1 MLAEALRAGVDA
13 YIAAFAAERGRRL
26 VVRNGYHQPREV
38 LTAAAAVEVS
48 VPRVNDERTGQQR
61 GERKRFCSAI
71 LPPWARKTP
80 KINEVAAAAVPAWPG
95 ERGLRAG
102 ARPVPGLGGRAV
114 PAGDDR
120 SACGRPQGA
129 HRLARWVPRVRES
142 WLTCCATAPAAACAP
157 VLAVRD
163 GALGFWRALREVLPK
178 TREGRCW
185 FHKSANVLAALPKSA
200 HPGRRR
206 PWRRSGTP
214 RAAIHLRRGEGVCGR
229 LQGQVP
235 QKTC

>member
-1 MLAEALRAGVDA
+1 MRLCGRAPGMLAEALRAGVDA

-38 LTAAAAVEVS
+38 LT
-48 VPRVNDERTGQQR
+48 
-61 GERKRFCSAI
+61 
-71 LPPWARKTP
+71 
-80 KINEVAAAAVPAWPG
+80 
-95 ERGLRAG
+95 
-102 ARPVPGLGGRAV
+102 
-114 PAGDDR
+114 
-120 SACGRPQGA
+120 
-129 HRLARWVPRVRES
+129 
-142 WLTCCATAPAAACAP
+142 AAACAP